1 MGKKKKVVSSEKLT
15 KKQAIARVLLA
26 ITIIVIC
33 VILGVTEVKKCFD
46 SIDRNDEVINQIR
59 TDYKQYKKEKSK
71 PENTTNDILNNDK
84 HKNNTINTVE
94 EY

>member
-46 SIDRNDEVINQIR
+46 SMDRNDEVINQIR
-59 TDYKQYKKEKSK
+59 TDYKQYKKEKAK